1 MLGLMITF
9 FMIGQ
14 AVQSG
19 GRLILSQSF
28 YLLAAFFA
36 AMLLVTV
43 SRDEAPRPRS
53 SSLGHV
59 SQTCLSSPSSSSD
72 NS

>member
-1 MLGLMITF
+1 MARGAFAAVMLGLMIAF

-43 SRDEAPRPRS
+43 LPGRGTPPKK
-53 SSLGHV
+53 
-59 SQTCLSSPSSSSD
+59 
-72 NS
+72 

>member
-1 MLGLMITF
+1 MARGAFAAVMLGLMITF

-36 AMLLVTV
+36 AMLLVTIL
-43 SRDEAPRPRS
+43 PGRS
-53 SSLGHV
+53 
-59 SQTCLSSPSSSSD
+59 TPPKK
-72 NS
+72 